1 MHQLPEG
8 FRAATPDDAAA
19 MAELV
24 NMAGEG
30 LPLYLWSRMASP
42 GQDPWEV
49 GRQRARRETG
59 AFSWR
64 NTVLREVDGRVA
76 ASLVGYPLPDEPEP
90 ADYSELPPMFVPMQ
104 QLEDMAPRTWYVN
117 VLATYPEYR
126 RRGHATALLDIAAR
140 LASEADRDGL
150 SIIVADSNAAARRLY
165 ESAGFREHAT
175 RPMVKEG
182 WDGDGD
188 NWVLLVRHD
197 RS

>member
-1 MHQLPEG
+1 
-8 FRAATPDDAAA
+8 
-19 MAELV
+19 
-24 NMAGEG
+24 
-30 LPLYLWSRMASP
+30 LWTRMASP

-49 GRQRARRETG
+49 GRQRARRDSG

-64 NTVLREVDGRVA
+64 NTVLREADGRVA
-76 ASLVGYPLPDEPEP
+76 ASLVGYPLPDQPQP
-90 ADYSELPPMFVPMQ
+90 TDYSALPALFVPMQ

-126 RRGHATALLDIAAR
+126 RRGHATALLEIAAR
-140 LASEADRDGL
+140 LAREADRDGL
-150 SIIVADSNAAARRLY
+150 SIIVADSNEGARRLY
-165 ESAGFREHAT
+165 EQAGFRERAM

-182 WDGDGD
+182 WDGSGD